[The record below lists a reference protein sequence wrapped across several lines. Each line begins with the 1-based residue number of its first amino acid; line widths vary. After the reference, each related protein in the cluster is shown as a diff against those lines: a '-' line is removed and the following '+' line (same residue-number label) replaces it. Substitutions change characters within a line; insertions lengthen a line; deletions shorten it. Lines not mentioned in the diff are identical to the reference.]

1 MLELATKNANDVAR
15 QATLFAQPCLS
26 GTAFLRPSR
35 IIAFMRLGLRMSC
48 RKRSSWSSESAR
60 KVGAGWLHGHAQ
72 SSTPSR
78 DRRSYEL
85 TADILST
92 LAP

>member
-1 MLELATKNANDVAR
+1 MLGLATKNADDVAR

-48 RKRSSWSSESAR
+48 RKRSSCSSESAR